1 MPFYSVLFHIKKE
14 LKTWTYDLFLYKLI
28 KDMDKTYFV
37 KQYLRGQSK
46 KLSSSIAEGDEKV
59 SGYLYWVR
67 DALSDIPQ
75 NG

>member
-1 MPFYSVLFHIKKE
+1 
-14 LKTWTYDLFLYKLI
+14 
-28 KDMDKTYFV
+28 MDKTYFV

-46 KLSSSIAEGDEKV
+46 KLSWSLAGGDEKV
-59 SGYLYWVR
+59 SGHLYWVR